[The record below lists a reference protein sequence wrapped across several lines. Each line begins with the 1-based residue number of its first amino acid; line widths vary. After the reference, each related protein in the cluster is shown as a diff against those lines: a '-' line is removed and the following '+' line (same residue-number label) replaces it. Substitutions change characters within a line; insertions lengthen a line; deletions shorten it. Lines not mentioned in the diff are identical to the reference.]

1 VYPLKLVFLK
11 DERPMDFPAQA
22 MFVAPK
28 RSFKKSPD
36 RNTLKRRMRESYRL
50 KKEELYTCLAPQN
63 NHLVLALLYTS
74 KKEESFEVVAQS
86 VDQLL
91 KKLCLKISS

>member
-1 VYPLKLVFLK
+1 LVFLK
-11 DERPMDFPAQA
+11 DEVPMDYPVQA

-50 KKEELYTCLAPQN
+50 KKEDLYACLQPSQ
-63 NHLVLALLYTS
+63 NHLVLAFLYTS
-74 KKEESFEVVAQS
+74 KKEEPFEVVSQS
-86 VDQLL
+86 VEQLL
-91 KKLCLKISS
+91 KKLCLKLKD